1 MKVFLAVTLL
11 VSSAIA
17 QSASSGHV
25 FYAPTAIKNVRTTNL
40 GHTLGGGY
48 DYVFWRGIGI
58 AGDVGWLWS
67 GDRIGS
73 GLGVG
78 SLNGSYHFPTR
89 QKLDPFVTAG
99 YGLLFRSGTV
109 NMANFG
115 GGANWWFHDSLGLRL
130 EVRDHSDFGSRSQHF
145 ISFRL
150 GLSFR

>member
-58 AGDVGWLWS
+58 AADVT
-67 GDRIGS
+67 I
-73 GLGVG
+73 
-78 SLNGSYHFPTR
+78 SLPGRNSTR
-89 QKLDPFVTAG
+89 L
-99 YGLLFRSGTV
+99 
-109 NMANFG
+109 
-115 GGANWWFHDSLGLRL
+115 
-130 EVRDHSDFGSRSQHF
+130 
-145 ISFRL
+145 
-150 GLSFR
+150 